1 MTKRPLSAQL
11 DQAITGLLAGKE
23 RAAVRSSA
31 LASLLRLAGDLRD
44 LPREQFRER
53 LKNEIIIKGKD
64 KPMPKFI
71 REGFLNVTP
80 YLISKRGPEV
90 LEFVKQAFGAEE
102 TLRIDGLA
110 SGIHAEARLG
120 DSMLMIG
127 GGPPYQLAPQTCAL
141 HLHVPDVDAAYARAL
156 ELGATSMGEPT
167 DQPYGERGA
176 GVQDVGGN
184 IWYIATVKG
193 ESFHWPGLPQLQPY
207 FHAQGAAA
215 FLDLLAGAFDAQ
227 VEGIHKNPDGSIAHA
242 QARIGT
248 AMVEVSEARG
258 PYQPMPSMLYIYVA
272 DADATYQRALEV
284 GCTSVQP
291 VADQPYGD
299 RNGAVR
305 DPFGNTWYIST
316 HKGATA

>member
-1 MTKRPLSAQL
+1 
-11 DQAITGLLAGKE
+11 
-23 RAAVRSSA
+23 
-31 LASLLRLAGDLRD
+31 
-44 LPREQFRER
+44 
-53 LKNEIIIKGKD
+53 
-64 KPMPKFI
+64 MPKFI